1 MPQPTPS
8 VPSVPQTT
16 SHISE
21 NTPPRPSLAT
31 LWTDGLGKASIRSV
45 QALAVAALVVVVLWA
60 ITRVPLVLIPVTLAL
75 ILASAIS
82 PLVHLLAR
90 RHWPQALAVAASF
103 LAILVVFGGVVTGV
117 VYLIRAQA
125 RELAVRFTNGI
136 QQLHD
141 LLNNGPVK
149 VSDAQLNSAR
159 DSIQRFFTN
168 GSIGAEALSGAK
180 AVGEIFAGV
189 VLMVVIL
196 FFFLKDGPKIRGF
209 FVGFMP
215 SAHQATAHRALERS
229 ARVLGGYVRGTAL
242 VALTDAVIVGVALL
256 ILHVPL
262 AVPLAVFVF
271 IGGFIPIVGATVAGF
286 LAVVVALV
294 SNGPVAAVVVLAVI
308 IAVNQLEHHVLQP
321 AFMGRVLSIHGLAI
335 VLSLA
340 AGTMLAGIVG
350 ALLAVPVTA
359 VGWTII
365 KTWRG
370 RDEIQAA

>member
-1 MPQPTPS
+1 MPQPTPPIEAPTAS
-8 VPSVPQTT
+8 
-16 SHISE
+16 
-21 NTPPRPSLAT
+21 RPTLAT
-31 LWTDGLGKASIRSV
+31 LWTDGLGRASIRSV

-82 PLVHLLAR
+82 PLVHLLTR
-90 RHWPQALAVAASF
+90 RRWPQALAVATSF
-103 LAILVVFGGVVTGV
+103 LAILVVFGGVVTGIA
-117 VYLIRAQA
+117 YLIRAQA
-125 RELAVRFTNGI
+125 KELAVRFTNGI

-141 LLNNGPVK
+141 FLNNGPVK

-159 DSIQRFFTN
+159 DSIQRFFTS
-168 GSIGAEALSGAK
+168 GSIGSEALSGAK
-180 AVGEIFAGV
+180 TVGELFAGV

-209 FVGFMP
+209 FIGFMP
-215 SAHQATAHRALERS
+215 AQHQSKAHRALERS
-229 ARVLGGYVRGTAL
+229 AHVLGGYVRGTAL
-242 VALTDAVIVGVALL
+242 VALTDAVIVVVALL

-271 IGGFIPIVGATVAGF
+271 IGGFIPIIGATVAGF

-294 SNGPVAAVVVLAVI
+294 STGPVSALIVLAVL

-365 KTWRG
+365 KTWTG
-370 RDEIQAA
+370 RDEVQAA